1 MTIKVGIKGKAS
13 SFMDEFKSFAF
24 KGNVVDMAIGV
35 IIGAAFGKIVTSM
48 VNNIIMPVLSIILPS
63 GNNYADWKISVNRG
77 TEIIDG
83 VEKAKNIDIPYGLFL
98 SEIVSFAIVALVLF
112 IVIKKFLGFVMNL
125 KKAEVEAATPATP
138 PPLSTQEILLTEI
151 RDLLKKQT
159 P

>member
-1 MTIKVGIKGKAS
+1 MEIKVGIKGKAS

-48 VNNIIMPVLSIILPS
+48 VNYIIMPVISIVLPT

-83 VEKAKNIDIPYGLFL
+83 VEKAKIIDIPYGLFL
-98 SEIVSFAIVALVLF
+98 SEIVSFVIVALVLF
-112 IVIKKFLGFVMNL
+112 IMIKKFLDFVMNL
-125 KKAEVEAATPATP
+125 KKAEVKAATPATLT
-138 PPLSTQEILLTEI
+138 PLSAQEILLTEI
-151 RDLLKKQT
+151 RDLLKKQSQ
-159 P
+159 